1 MTTEVKMKKI
11 IAFILI
17 IVGIIVSVCLFVFA
31 PRPVIRPAEKL
42 PNKDITIPLDQ
53 VTFEYLVQNG
63 WCYPKYP
70 RKLWYNY
77 YQDSG
82 YMYVFQNKVN
92 YDEYIFHILNSGDT
106 IEKFYRCQ
114 DYSVYLQKAKI

>member
-1 MTTEVKMKKI
+1 MIIKMKKT
-11 IAFILI
+11 IAFI
-17 IVGIIVSVCLFVFA
+17 IVGIIVAACLFIFA
-31 PRPVIRPAEKL
+31 PTPTIRSTEKF

-53 VTFEYLVQNG
+53 VTFEYLVLNG
-63 WCYPKYP
+63 WYHQKYP

-106 IEKFYRCQ
+106 VEKLYRCQ
-114 DYSVYLQKAKI
+114 DSSIYLRKAKY

>member
-1 MTTEVKMKKI
+1 MTIKMKKI

-17 IVGIIVSVCLFVFA
+17 IGIGIAACLFILA
-31 PRPVIRPAEKL
+31 PTPTIKPKEKL

-53 VTFEYLVQNG
+53 VTFKYLIQNG
-63 WCYPKYP
+63 WCYPKP

-92 YDEYIFHILNSGDT
+92 YDEYIFHILNRGDT
-106 IEKFYRCQ
+106 VEKLYRCQ
-114 DYSVYLQKAKI
+114 DSSVYLRKAKY